1 MLKFSAIRFVIQLAL
16 HQLLGSELLCVNLFL
31 RLALVTTQN
40 AHIHC
45 NRAHHEKLCIV
56 DGKTA
61 FMGGLDLC
69 YGRWDTNQH
78 PIADCHP
85 SNLDDI
91 VFPGQDYNNAR

>member
-1 MLKFSAIRFVIQLAL
+1 MRFRFALGIPLVPSAYEYQEMLYETVVEQAFAKIGHAHFSF
-16 HQLLGSELLCVNLFL
+16 H
-31 RLALVTTQN
+31 
-40 AHIHC
+40 
-45 NRAHHEKLCIV
+45 RAHHEKLCIV
-56 DGKTA
+56 DDKTA

-78 PIADCHP
+78 SIADCHP

>member
-1 MLKFSAIRFVIQLAL
+1 MRSP
-16 HQLLGSELLCVNLFL
+16 L
-31 RLALVTTQN
+31 RVLTIPAN
-40 AHIHC
+40 PFGH
-45 NRAHHEKLCIV
+45 RAHHEKLCIV
-56 DGKTA
+56 DGETA